1 MMMPANYSAIAENE
15 MTYVVGGGL
24 VDVMVPVMT
33 AKNWQTVNLNVVKL
47 IGNAFMGDFIQATL
61 GELFS
66 GNYWFGNVGKGIVAG
81 LDKTFQDNKGGVA
94 GVLNAGL
101 KVVGG
106 LASIYTL
113 GLADVKPNVPA
124 LSLKKA
130 DA

>member
-15 MTYVVGGGL
+15 MTYVVGGSVL
-24 VDVMVPVMT
+24 VPVMT
-33 AKNWQTVNLNVVKL
+33 EANWQNLNLNVVKL

-61 GELFS
+61 GQIFN
-66 GNYWFGNVGKGIVAG
+66 GAYAIGNVGKGIVAG
-81 LDKTFQDNKGGVA
+81 LEGTYDANKGGFA

-106 LASIYTL
+106 LAAIYTL

-124 LSLKKA
+124 LKI
-130 DA
+130 

>member
-24 VDVMVPVMT
+24 VDVLVPPMT

-47 IGNAFMGDFIQATL
+47 IGKAFMGDFIQATL

-81 LDKTFQDNKGGVA
+81 LDKTFQANQGGVA

-113 GLADVKPNVPA
+113 GVVEYKPTIPD
-124 LSLKKA
+124 LLLTKA
-130 DA
+130 EA

>member
-24 VDVMVPVMT
+24 VDVLVPAMT
-33 AKNWQTVNLNVVKL
+33 AQNWQTVNLNVVKI

-81 LDKTFQDNKGGVA
+81 LDETFQANQGGVA

-113 GLADVKPNVPA
+113 GLAKVDPKVPA
-124 LSLKKA
+124 LVLPKA
-130 DA
+130 EA

>member
-24 VDVMVPVMT
+24 VDCLVPVMT
-33 AKNWQTVNLNVVKL
+33 EKNWQNLNLNVVKL
-47 IGNAFMGDFIQATL
+47 IGNAFMGDFIQSTL
-61 GELFS
+61 GVLFNGS
-66 GNYWFGNVGKGIVAG
+66 YWFGNVGKGIVAG
-81 LDKTFQDNKGGVA
+81 LDETFQANQGGVA

-124 LSLKKA
+124 LSLKKVQA
-130 DA
+130 